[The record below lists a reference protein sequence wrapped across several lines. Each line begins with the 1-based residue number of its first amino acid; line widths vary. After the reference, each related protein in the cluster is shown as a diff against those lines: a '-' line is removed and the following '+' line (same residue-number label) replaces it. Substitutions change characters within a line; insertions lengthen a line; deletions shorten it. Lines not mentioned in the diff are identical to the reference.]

1 MKVADDKDKTDY
13 ELLLPDTDK
22 IVMFPMSIPYN
33 S

>member
-13 ELLLPDTDK
+13 ELLSDADI